1 MNLWLRLL
9 IYFLGAPFR
18 AHLAPPFDVSR
29 LTMRVWPN
37 DLDVNLHMNNGRY
50 LTVMDIGRF
59 DLIMRM
65 GLARE
70 ARRRR
75 WMPVLS
81 AAKIR
86 FRREL
91 RLFQKYHLKTRI
103 LWWASTQFVMEHRMV
118 IASGRNS
125 GQIAAAAYML
135 GGLYERAGRRFVPVE
150 ELMRV
155 MNVEVQSPPAP
166 PEIEAF
172 LAAEQALKRTS

>member
-18 AHLAPPFDVSR
+18 ARLDAPFGVSR
-29 LTMRVWPN
+29 LSMFVWPN

-59 DLIMRM
+59 DFIMRM
-65 GLARE
+65 GLMRTARKN
-70 ARRRR
+70 R

-81 AAKIR
+81 ASKVR

-91 RLFQKYHLKTRI
+91 RLFQRFTLESRI
-103 LWWASTQFVMEHRMV
+103 LWWAKAQFVMEHRIV
-118 IASGRNS
+118 IASGPNA
-125 GQIAAAAYML
+125 GQLATVALML
-135 GGLYERAGRRFVPVE
+135 GGLYERANRRFVPVE
-150 ELMRV
+150 ELMQAMGV
-155 MNVEVQSPPAP
+155 SAESPPAT

-172 LAAEQALKRTS
+172 LAAEQALKRSA

>member
-9 IYFLGAPFR
+9 IYLLGAPFR
-18 AHLAPPFDVSR
+18 AALAPPFDVSR
-29 LTMRVWPN
+29 LSMRVWPN

-50 LTVMDIGRF
+50 LTVMDIGRL

-70 ARRRR
+70 ARRCR

-91 RLFQKYHLKTRI
+91 RLFDKFTLETRI
-103 LWWASTQFVMEHRMV
+103 LWWAKTQFVMEHRI
-118 IASGRNS
+118 IAVSGRNA
-125 GQIAAAAYML
+125 GHVAAVAYML
-135 GGLYERAGRRFVPVE
+135 GGLYERTGKRFVPVE
-150 ELMRV
+150 ELMRA
-155 MNVEVQSPPAP
+155 MNVVAQSPDIT

-172 LAAEQALKRTS
+172 LAAEQALKRTA